1 VISNADLETVGVAE
15 VQEAMASGELT
26 SADLVAGYLERIE
39 RLDRGRPAI
48 NSVRMVAP
56 DAVGQGAA
64 RDDERRA
71 GTVRGP
77 LHGVPVLLK
86 DNIDVAGWPTTGGS
100 LALEHSVP
108 VRDATLVTSLRDAG
122 AVILGKT
129 NLTEFANWMA
139 DDMPSGYSSLGGQV
153 LNPYDVSVTPCGS
166 SSGSGA
172 AAALG
177 LATVAVGSE
186 TDGSILCPCD
196 VQSLVGVKPTVGLV
210 SRSGML
216 PISASQD
223 TAGPMTR
230 TVYDAA
236 ALLAALAAADPDD
249 PSSAERPADTDYLA
263 ALSTTACSGARLAVP
278 ARPDDFDAADAELF
292 DAALTVLRERGAELV
307 DVPAL
312 PQSDESDVLRYEF
325 HRDVDTYFASLPDD
339 APVRSLAELVAWNEA
354 HADGAL
360 KFGQARLTSSLD
372 KDLDKERQVYLA
384 GRRRDAELA
393 GRLGIDSVLASYGAA
408 ALVVPSWRGA
418 GLGAR
423 AGYPSVIVPAGYR
436 STNRRP
442 FGITF
447 LGTAWSE
454 ASLLAFAY
462 DYEQA
467 TRLRRPPSHVN
478 PSLFR

>member
-15 VQEAMASGELT
+15 LQEAMAAGELT
-26 SADLVAGYLERIE
+26 SADIVAWYLERIE

-56 DAVGQGAA
+56 DALAQGAA

-71 GTVRGP
+71 GDVRGP

-108 VRDATLVTSLRDAG
+108 VRDASLVTSLRDAG

-172 AAALG
+172 AVALG

-210 SRSGML
+210 SRRGML

-236 ALLAALAAADPDD
+236 ALLAAMAVADPDD
-249 PSSAERPADTDYLA
+249 PSSARSPADTDYLA
-263 ALSTTACSGARLAVP
+263 LSTGACSGARLAVP

-307 DVPAL
+307 DVPGL

-325 HRDVDTYFASLPDD
+325 HRDVDAYLAALPDD

-360 KFGQARLTSSLD
+360 KFGQARLASSLA
-372 KDLDKERQVYLA
+372 KDLDKDRQVYLA

-393 GRLGIDSVLASYGAA
+393 GRLGIDSVLASHSAA

-467 TRLRRPPSHVN
+467 TRLRRPPSLVN